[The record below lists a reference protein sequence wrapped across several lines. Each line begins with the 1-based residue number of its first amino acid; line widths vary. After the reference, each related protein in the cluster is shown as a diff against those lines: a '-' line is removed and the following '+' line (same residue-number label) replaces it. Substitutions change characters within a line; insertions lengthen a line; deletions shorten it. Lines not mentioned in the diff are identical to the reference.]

1 MDNALSTGVTNPS
14 NNTAADDYTWGV
26 CAILTNRRLLLCQFD
41 GDGSAAQDYACAL
54 TIRCER
60 VVRDGDGENQIG
72 SILWVG
78 PSLLFTHRDGISCLG
93 WDGDVCALASAGV
106 GGGDGALLTVTE
118 DAALAL
124 HVTGGGG
131 GVAAAAPAVV
141 SRPIALFDAIAFG
154 WGTLCAARRDAG
166 LPPPVDAREA
176 VARAAGRHDASR
188 ASAKTLERIASA
200 RRGAGLPGLA
210 ADVAARATHVPRAL
224 ARGVRVASVSRDRR
238 RGDIAAPIERRRGRR
253 GVAREGA
260 RGGRRPGAFYLTLVP
275 IRPRLRGERRSLRT
289 FPGVSLRSSL
299 AFNPRPRCLSTSTD
313 AFEIHPRTSP
323 RRRARRRKPPRRLAT
338 PRARSPPPRWP
349 SARPAGRTTGR

>member
-1 MDNALSTGVTNPS
+1 VDNALSTGVTNPS
-14 NNTAADDYTWGV
+14 NNTAADDYTWGG

-210 ADVAARATHVPRAL
+210 ADVAARATHVPAHSRAAYASRAFRVTAGVETL
-224 ARGVRVASVSRDRR
+224 RHRLNAAAGGEESHARAPAAVVDPVRSISHWSPYDR
-238 RGDIAAPIERRRGRR
+238 GCVVNAAP
-253 GVAREGA
+253 
-260 RGGRRPGAFYLTLVP
+260 
-275 IRPRLRGERRSLRT
+275 
-289 FPGVSLRSSL
+289 
-299 AFNPRPRCLSTSTD
+299 
-313 AFEIHPRTSP
+313 
-323 RRRARRRKPPRRLAT
+323 
-338 PRARSPPPRWP
+338 
-349 SARPAGRTTGR
+349 

>member
-1 MDNALSTGVTNPS
+1 
-14 NNTAADDYTWGV
+14 
-26 CAILTNRRLLLCQFD
+26 LTNRRLLLCQFD

-210 ADVAARATHVPRAL
+210 ADVAARATHVPAHSRAAYASRAFRVTAGVETL
-224 ARGVRVASVSRDRR
+224 RHRLNAAAGGEESHARAPAAVVDPVRSISHWSPYDR
-238 RGDIAAPIERRRGRR
+238 GCVVNAAP
-253 GVAREGA
+253 
-260 RGGRRPGAFYLTLVP
+260 
-275 IRPRLRGERRSLRT
+275 
-289 FPGVSLRSSL
+289 
-299 AFNPRPRCLSTSTD
+299 
-313 AFEIHPRTSP
+313 
-323 RRRARRRKPPRRLAT
+323 
-338 PRARSPPPRWP
+338 
-349 SARPAGRTTGR
+349 

>member
-1 MDNALSTGVTNPS
+1 VDNALSTGVTNPS
-14 NNTAADDYTWGV
+14 NNTAADDYTWGG

-93 WDGDVCALASAGV
+93 WDGDVC
-106 GGGDGALLTVTE
+106 
-118 DAALAL
+118 
-124 HVTGGGG
+124 
-131 GVAAAAPAVV
+131 APAVV

-210 ADVAARATHVPRAL
+210 ADVAARATHVPAHSRAAYASRAFRVTAGVETL
-224 ARGVRVASVSRDRR
+224 RHRLNAAAGGEESHARAPAAVVDPVRSISHWSPYDR
-238 RGDIAAPIERRRGRR
+238 GCVVNAAP
-253 GVAREGA
+253 
-260 RGGRRPGAFYLTLVP
+260 
-275 IRPRLRGERRSLRT
+275 
-289 FPGVSLRSSL
+289 
-299 AFNPRPRCLSTSTD
+299 
-313 AFEIHPRTSP
+313 
-323 RRRARRRKPPRRLAT
+323 
-338 PRARSPPPRWP
+338 
-349 SARPAGRTTGR
+349 